1 MSEVKIGFVG
11 LGKLGLPCAEVFA
24 TKFNTFGFDIK
35 EVLASNVQLV
45 SSYKEL
51 SDNSDIIF
59 VAIQTPHDK
68 QYGGETP
75 TSHLPKKDFDYSLL
89 ENCLRNLDEHLS
101 KSKIVVIISTVL
113 PGTVRQRLSKLI
125 TRSSLLYNPYL
136 IAMGTVKE
144 DFCNPEMVI
153 IGSDTGKKNEEAV
166 LKLIEIYKKL
176 ISPDARYEI
185 GTWEEAES
193 IKIFY
198 NTFISAKIAI
208 VNMIQDVAHK
218 LGNMSVDVVTE
229 ALAKSNKRIMS
240 SAYMKAGMGDG
251 GPCHPRDN
259 IALSSLAERLNL
271 GYDLFD
277 AISVSREQQAKN
289 LASYLTSFG
298 HPVVILGSNYKP
310 NTHLTDGSY
319 ALLVGYYVKEL
330 GFDVFFDNHPDEF
343 NTCTYLLSHENVY
356 KDFPFKQ
363 NSVVVDVWR
372 SFKTS
377 SNDLLVQYYS
387 SKVE

>member
-1 MSEVKIGFVG
+1 MKIGFIG

-24 TKFNTFGFDIK
+24 TKYETYGYDII
-35 EVLASNVQLV
+35 ERNPQNVKLV
-45 SSYKEL
+45 SSISEL
-51 SDNSDIIF
+51 AENANIIF
-59 VAIQTPHDK
+59 IAIQTPHDA
-68 QYGGETP
+68 QYGGEQP
-75 TSHLPKKDFDYSLL
+75 TSGLPKKDFDYSLL
-89 ENCLRNLDEHLS
+89 EACLLELNPNLNNAHL
-101 KSKIVVIISTVL
+101 VVIISTVL
-113 PGTVRQRLSKLI
+113 PGTVRTRLMPLI
-125 TRSSLLYNPYL
+125 GKGTLLYNPYL

-144 DFCNPEMVI
+144 DFCSPEMVI
-153 IGSDTGKKNEEAV
+153 IGSESGNKSEASIQKL
-166 LKLIEIYKKL
+166 LKIYKTL
-176 ISPDARYEI
+176 ISANARYEI

-218 LGNMSVDVVTE
+218 LGNMNVDVITN
-229 ALAKSNKRIMS
+229 ALAKSNKRIIS

-259 IALSSLAERLNL
+259 IALSSLAERLDL

-289 LASYLTSFG
+289 LASYLASFG
-298 HPVVILGSNYKP
+298 LPVVILGSNYKP
-310 NTHLTDGSY
+310 NTQLTDGSY

-330 GFDVFFDNHPDEF
+330 GVDVFFDNHSDDY
-343 NTCTYLLSHENVY
+343 NSCTYLLSHENVY
-356 KDFPFKQ
+356 NDFPFKQ

-372 SFKTS
+372 SFRS
-377 SNDLLVQYYS
+377 GRNDLMVKYYS
-387 SKVE
+387 AKVE